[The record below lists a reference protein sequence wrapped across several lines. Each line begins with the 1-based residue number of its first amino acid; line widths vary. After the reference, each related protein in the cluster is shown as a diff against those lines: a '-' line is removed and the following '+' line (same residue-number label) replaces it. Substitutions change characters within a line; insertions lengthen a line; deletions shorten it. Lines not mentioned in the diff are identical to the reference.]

1 MNIWSVYE
9 DNNDVEQ
16 EWSSSGLMMLDDGG
30 AVSQRVFQGDYSA
43 RLAKSTLPY
52 YASLN

>member
-9 DNNDVEQ
+9 DDNDDEQ
-16 EWSSSGLMMLDDGG
+16 ELSSSGLMMLDGG

-43 RLAKSTLPY
+43 RWAKTSQPY
-52 YASLN
+52 AGLNQ

>member
-1 MNIWSVYE
+1 MIIYLRPVMNIWSVYE
-9 DNNDVEQ
+9 DVDDDEQ

-43 RLAKSTLPY
+43 RWAKTS
-52 YASLN
+52 

>member
-1 MNIWSVYE
+1 MYIWSFYE
-9 DNNDVEQ
+9 DNNDDEQ
-16 EWSSSGLMMLDDGG
+16 EWSSSGLMMLDGG

-43 RLAKSTLPY
+43 RLVKSTLPY